1 MFRTISR
8 PGQIQLAWVAFLGSI
23 VLLAVLFLLLVWDP
37 FAPPAAQAQ
46 QPLVVFCAAGIKPP
60 VEAAAHAYEKT
71 YGVSVHL
78 QYAGS
83 QTLLTNLQVARRGD
97 LFIPAD
103 DSYLVLAR
111 AKGLAAEAMP
121 LAKMTPVLAVRK
133 GNPRRLHTLDD
144 VLRSEV
150 KIAQANPDAAAVGKL
165 ARDALRKAGR
175 WDAFEKHIVVQ
186 KATVSDVANDIVIGS
201 VDAGIVWDST
211 VRQYPDLEM
220 VSLPE
225 LAAAVARV
233 SVVVLK
239 SSTQPTAA
247 LHFARYLAAADRGL
261 LDFKRAGY
269 DVVEGDAWAETP
281 EIRLMAGAMLRPAI
295 EQTIN
300 SFKKREGVQ
309 VTTAYDGCGI
319 LVAQMRAA
327 ARDPADAYFACDQS
341 FMDQVHD
348 LFLDPVPISK
358 NQLVILVPRG
368 NPHQIR
374 TLLDLGKQ
382 GLRVGVGHEKQCA
395 LGVLTQETLKQ
406 GKVQDRVRRNVKV
419 ESPTGD
425 MLVHQLRIG
434 SLDAVIAYLSNAAEA
449 GDTLES
455 IAIDVPC
462 AQATQPFAVA
472 RESAHKQLTGRLLD
486 AIRTEESRQ
495 RFTDLRFRWAG
506 SPAEQKP

>member
-1 MFRTISR
+1 M
-8 PGQIQLAWVAFLGSI
+8 
-23 VLLAVLFLLLVWDP
+23 
-37 FAPPAAQAQ
+37 
-46 QPLVVFCAAGIKPP
+46 
-60 VEAAAHAYEKT
+60 
-71 YGVSVHL
+71 
-78 QYAGS
+78 
-83 QTLLTNLQVARRGD
+83 
-97 LFIPAD
+97 
-103 DSYLVLAR
+103 
-111 AKGLAAEAMP
+111 
-121 LAKMTPVLAVRK
+121 LAVRK

-144 VLRSEV
+144 VLRGEV

-175 WDAFEKHIVVQ
+175 WDVFEKHIVVQ

-281 EIRLMAGAMLRPAI
+281 EIRLMAGAMLQPAI

-300 SFKKREGVQ
+300 AFKKREGVK
-309 VTTAYDGCGI
+309 VTTVYNGCGI

-395 LGVLTQETLKQ
+395 LGVITQETLKQ
-406 GKVQDRVRRNVKV
+406 GKVARPRPQERQSGVADGRHAGPPAPDRLARRGDRLPQQCRRGRRYAGVDRHRHPLCAGDAAVRRGPGVV
-419 ESPTGD
+419 
-425 MLVHQLRIG
+425 
-434 SLDAVIAYLSNAAEA
+434 
-449 GDTLES
+449 
-455 IAIDVPC
+455 
-462 AQATQPFAVA
+462 
-472 RESAHKQLTGRLLD
+472 HKQLTGRLLD

-506 SPAEQKP
+506 PPAEQKP